1 MSKFGF
7 LSPMCRAG
15 RMMVRPRFLS
25 PLRRAGFACWQA
37 CAVLLFCPAAS
48 ARLVVP
54 ELPTVEGVNL
64 EQGPIGVL
72 EGIFVYFIYLLAAMS
87 VAWVVLS
94 VGRRVIGEFNAAR
107 HETGDF
113 GRVILTAAVGIAII
127 MFIVFLA
134 NYLNGIIQR

>member
-1 MSKFGF
+1 MSRSGF
-7 LSPMCRAG
+7 LSPMRCAGQMMCRL
-15 RMMVRPRFLS
+15 RFLS
-25 PLRRAGFACWQA
+25 LPRCRGLACWPA
-37 CAVLLFCPAAS
+37 CTALLFCPAAA

-54 ELPTVEGVNL
+54 ELPAVEGVNL

-87 VAWVVLS
+87 VAWGVLS